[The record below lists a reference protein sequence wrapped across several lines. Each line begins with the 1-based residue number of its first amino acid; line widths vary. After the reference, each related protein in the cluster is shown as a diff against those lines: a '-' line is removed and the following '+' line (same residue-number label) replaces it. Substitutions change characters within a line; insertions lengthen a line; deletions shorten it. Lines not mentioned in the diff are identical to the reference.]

1 MDECGSAG
9 AEKGRGAPCCRE
21 PRNTAPYARFGALP
35 ASPALPIEAP
45 DRSFYRRKSSQAL
58 DSTQASELPHLR
70 HLARTYRL
78 AKPSLGCATGVLVLQ
93 VECRSDRARR
103 SPRAEWSAGAM
114 E

>member
-1 MDECGSAG
+1 MLPRAPKHSPLCEVRRVAG
-9 AEKGRGAPCCRE
+9 VAYAE
-21 PRNTAPYARFGALP
+21 
-35 ASPALPIEAP
+35 P
-45 DRSFYRRKSSQAL
+45 DRQAIDGADKIFVL
-58 DSTQASELPHLR
+58 KTEDESAQLPQHVR

-103 SPRAEWSAGAM
+103 SPRAERSAGAM